1 MNNENKH
8 LIKKVALL
16 LSVIFFILGLSYSLY
31 TFPLAL
37 NDLQYVPLLLVM
49 FIGVPLTIAIHAYEY
64 LLSARI
70 SGKKALYRSA
80 VEMTVIANAANML
93 PLPGGTIVRVAGL
106 KSLGVTIRDGTT
118 INLVIG
124 IIWIGI
130 ALIYSGLWMMLTE
143 TENYPVI
150 FLSLGI
156 PILVIS
162 FLFFAYRYNNTSDS
176 LMITLTR
183 TFMLLLESAR
193 LYLCFHGLSIDA
205 SFAQSSSLSLSTV
218 LGSAVSI
225 VPAGLGVREAAASVL
240 SSMVGLS
247 LASGFLT
254 SALNRILGMIIV
266 LPIATLLSRKSFQ
279 K

>member
-49 FIGVPLTIAIHAYEY
+49 FIGIPLTIAINAYEY

-70 SGKKALYRSA
+70 SGKKAPYLSA

-254 SALNRILGMIIV
+254 SALNRILGMIMV